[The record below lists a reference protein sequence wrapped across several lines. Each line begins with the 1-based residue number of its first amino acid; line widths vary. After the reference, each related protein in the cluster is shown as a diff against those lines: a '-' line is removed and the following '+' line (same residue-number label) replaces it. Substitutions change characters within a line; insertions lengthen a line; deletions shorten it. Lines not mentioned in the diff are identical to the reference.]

1 MASAGVVPTIA
12 GFDIGSENCYIGVA
26 KGGGIE
32 IILNDYSQRSTPAYV
47 ALGDRQRELGVA
59 AKQKQLM
66 NIRSTFYSLIRLIG
80 RQFNDVQSTE
90 KLPFPIEVGEHGDV
104 VVPVVHNGE
113 EHKFTVTQLL
123 AMLLTK
129 LRQTADNCIDCVINC
144 PSYFTD
150 SQRRALVD
158 AAMIAGL
165 NPLRILPDLTAIGIY
180 YGFYRAHSSPD
191 INVAFVD
198 CGNST
203 TQVAVVQFKNLNG
216 TGTMNVLSLEY
227 DSNLGGRNF
236 DEVLAQYFITN
247 HKLTLNK
254 RAELRLLAEC
264 EKLKKQMSA
273 NSNKLPI
280 NIECLYEDRDFTSS
294 MDRTIFEELA
304 APYLQKLEVT
314 FKKAL
319 EKAHERYLLYQK
331 NEEKP
336 QDFKIDAVELVGGS
350 SRVAAI
356 RRIAKQ
362 IFGQEPTSTLN
373 ADEAVARGCA
383 LQCALLSPTR
393 KGREFIVSDFAPY
406 AVSCKYWFE
415 GHGEGKIHE
424 LKDIFSRGHQYP
436 FTRKITLSCSSLP
449 LVFELEYTNDHNHV
463 VPIGQYKV
471 SSIENVVL
479 QKSKLTLLV
488 RLDGSGI
495 ANLIGAS
502 VIIEDKQAVNGQSAV
517 PEGTQEGETPDAN
530 KETKAKTVTVQLSV
544 EPQWIKGKLSE
555 SELELQ
561 REVESNLILAD
572 KNWKERIDARNE
584 LEEYVYEWRGK
595 LEDGRYDQFVEA
607 GVKESF
613 LRDLNS
619 MQAWLY
625 EDEES
630 GETQSKGV
638 YVERL
643 NQLRTSYS
651 NQIVFRTREFEER
664 ESYLERLGGTIQM
677 AQKLAQS
684 LTEVETVHG
693 INLDEKKV
701 SKLQTELAEKVKWF
715 DEAHSYFKGLLSTQ
729 DPQIT
734 TKDIRERIDQL
745 ESARRPVSD
754 EIQRKLDEKKRK
766 AEEEAKKAES
776 ENQQQQ
782 QQHQQQQQQPGQQPQ
797 QQKEATATNTNPS
810 EPMDVDSF

>member
-1 MASAGVVPTIA
+1 MASAGVVPVIA

-47 ALGDRQRELGVA
+47 ALGDRQRELGVS

-90 KLPFPIEVGEHGDV
+90 KLPFPIEMGEHGDV
-104 VVPVVHNGE
+104 VVPVSHNGE
-113 EHKFTVTQLL
+113 DHRFTVTQLL

-129 LRQTADNCIDCVINC
+129 LRQVADNCIDCVINC

-150 SQRRALVD
+150 SQRRALND
-158 AAMIAGL
+158 AAVIAGL
-165 NPLRILPDLTAIGIY
+165 NPLRILPDITAIGVY

-191 INVAFVD
+191 TNVAFVD

-203 TQVAVVQFKNLNG
+203 TQVAVVQFRNRNG

-227 DSNLGGRNF
+227 DANLGGRNF
-236 DEVLAQYFITN
+236 DEVLAQYFIST

-280 NIECLYEDRDFTSS
+280 NIECLYDEKDFTSS
-294 MDRTIFEELA
+294 MDRTLFENLA
-304 APYLQKLEVT
+304 APYFERMET
-314 FKKAL
+314 MFKTAL
-319 EKAHERYLLYQK
+319 ERAHERFLLSQK

-336 QDFKIDAVELVGGS
+336 QEFKIDAVELVGGS

-362 IFGQEPTSTLN
+362 VFGQEPTSTLN

-393 KGREFIVSDFAPY
+393 KGREFTVTDFAPY

-415 GHGEGKIHE
+415 GQGEAKIYE

-436 FTRKITLSCSSLP
+436 FTRKITLTCSSLP
-449 LVFELEYTNDHNHV
+449 LIFELEYTNDHNHV

-471 SSIENVVL
+471 SSIENSVL
-479 QKSKLTLLV
+479 PKSKLTLLV
-488 RLDGSGI
+488 RLDASGV

-502 VIIEDKQAVNGQSAV
+502 VVVEDKQAVNGQTA
-517 PEGTQEGETPDAN
+517 PEAPPEEAADAN
-530 KETKAKTVTVQLSV
+530 KEAKPKTVTVQLSV

-555 SELELQ
+555 SEVQSQ
-561 REVESNLILAD
+561 REIESNLILAD

-607 GVKESF
+607 SVKESF
-613 LRDLNS
+613 LINLNS
-619 MQAWLY
+619 MQEWLY
-625 EDEES
+625 ADEES

-638 YVERL
+638 YLDKL
-643 NQLRTSYS
+643 NELRNAYS

-664 ESYLERLGGTIQM
+664 ESWLERLGQTLQM
-677 AQKLAQS
+677 AQKLVQS
-684 LTEVETVHG
+684 VPETEAVHG
-693 INLDEKKV
+693 ITLDGKKV
-701 SKLQTELAEKVKWF
+701 SKLQSELGEKHNWF
-715 DEAHSYFKGLLSTQ
+715 EEAHSYFKGLLSSQ

-734 TKDIRERIDQL
+734 TKDIREKIDQL

-766 AEEEAKKAES
+766 AEEEAKKAEA
-776 ENQQQQ
+776 EKADQQQQ
-782 QQHQQQQQQPGQQPQ
+782 AGQQQPQ
-797 QQKEATATNTNPS
+797 QQQEATATSANSS
-810 EPMDVDSF
+810 EPMDVDAQ